1 MKRDLCF
8 FREKKKESSW
18 ETEKTTTRWKQEEK
32 QGSVPKQGKI
42 PNNMIKT
49 ENKYED
55 LWGGKRTKNTN
66 IPSPYALSFVSM
78 KG

>member
-1 MKRDLCF
+1 MKAR
-8 FREKKKESSW
+8 
-18 ETEKTTTRWKQEEK
+18 EK